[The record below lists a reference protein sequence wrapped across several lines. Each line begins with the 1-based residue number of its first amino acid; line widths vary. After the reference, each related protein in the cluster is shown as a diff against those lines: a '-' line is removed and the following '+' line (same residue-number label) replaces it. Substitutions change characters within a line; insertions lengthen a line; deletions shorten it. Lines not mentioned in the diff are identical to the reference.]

1 MMKSMKTAIQQE
13 RETYRVP
20 RTVHDT
26 IPIRRIWDDGI
37 SFAGRSTPRPSALPT
52 SITR

>member
-26 IPIRRIWDDGI
+26 IPIRRIWDDVIFLCGQ
-37 SFAGRSTPRPSALPT
+37 
-52 SITR
+52 